1 MKILTVLLGTIIGA
15 GFISGAEINLFF
27 NSIGIF
33 GLFGVIISSIILGL
47 TIYFSLTNNNKSYNE
62 LIRSNLNNKIL
73 KFILLGMI
81 NIFLIISYFIM
92 IAGLSSFFS
101 ESTNI
106 DYFISSII
114 SILIIFIIVNGDIN
128 RIEKFNKLFVPFLI
142 ILLFLLPFLVKD
154 TNLLSLNLY
163 SNNDFNNNFNINFFI
178 LGLIYASY
186 NSISLIPIAIKL
198 KESNNIS
205 RKKSLYI
212 SLAFSCIISIC
223 GTILFILLESNKQ
236 FMKNEIPLLDI
247 ISNKNKYLKLL
258 VQIAIA
264 ISIVSTAVS
273 LQYAAILNI
282 EKNKDNYLRDI
293 IIMNII
299 SIIVS
304 RLGFQT
310 LIKIFYP
317 LFGLIGILN
326 FIILMK
332 NYFKYSKIKS

>member
-223 GTILFILLESNKQ
+223 GIILFILLESNKQ

-247 ISNKNKYLKLL
+247 ISNKNKYLKPL

>member
-1 MKILTVLLGTIIGA
+1 
-15 GFISGAEINLFF
+15 
-27 NSIGIF
+27 
-33 GLFGVIISSIILGL
+33 
-47 TIYFSLTNNNKSYNE
+47 
-62 LIRSNLNNKIL
+62 
-73 KFILLGMI
+73 
-81 NIFLIISYFIM
+81 M

-101 ESTNI
+101 ESINI

-223 GTILFILLESNKQ
+223 GIILFILLESNKQ

>member
-101 ESTNI
+101 ESINI

-212 SLAFSCIISIC
+212 SLVFSCIISIC
-223 GTILFILLESNKQ
+223 GIILFILLESNKQ

-247 ISNKNKYLKLL
+247 ISNKKKYLKLL

>member
-128 RIEKFNKLFVPFLI
+128 RIEKFNKLFIPFLI

-212 SLAFSCIISIC
+212 SLVFSCIISIC
-223 GTILFILLESNKQ
+223 GIILFILLESNKQ

>member
-101 ESTNI
+101 ESINI

-212 SLAFSCIISIC
+212 SLVFSCIISIC
-223 GTILFILLESNKQ
+223 GIILFILLESNKQ

-304 RLGFQT
+304 RLGFQK

>member
-101 ESTNI
+101 ESINI

-186 NSISLIPIAIKL
+186 NSISLIPMAIK
-198 KESNNIS
+198 
-205 RKKSLYI
+205 
-212 SLAFSCIISIC
+212 
-223 GTILFILLESNKQ
+223 
-236 FMKNEIPLLDI
+236 
-247 ISNKNKYLKLL
+247 
-258 VQIAIA
+258 
-264 ISIVSTAVS
+264 
-273 LQYAAILNI
+273 
-282 EKNKDNYLRDI
+282 
-293 IIMNII
+293 
-299 SIIVS
+299 
-304 RLGFQT
+304 
-310 LIKIFYP
+310 
-317 LFGLIGILN
+317 
-326 FIILMK
+326 
-332 NYFKYSKIKS
+332 

>member
-101 ESTNI
+101 ESINI

-223 GTILFILLESNKQ
+223 GIILFILLESNKQ

-273 LQYAAILNI
+273 LQYVAILNI

-304 RLGFQT
+304 RLGFQK

>member
-198 KESNNIS
+198 NECNNIT

-223 GTILFILLESNKQ
+223 GIILFILLESNKQ

>member
-101 ESTNI
+101 ESINI

-178 LGLIYASY
+178 LGLI
-186 NSISLIPIAIKL
+186 PIAIKL

-223 GTILFILLESNKQ
+223 GIILFILLESNKQ

>member
-101 ESTNI
+101 ESINI

-212 SLAFSCIISIC
+212 SLVFSCIISIC
-223 GTILFILLESNKQ
+223 GIILFILLESNKQ

-332 NYFKYSKIKS
+332 NCFKYSKIKS

>member
-101 ESTNI
+101 ESINI

-223 GTILFILLESNKQ
+223 GIILFILLDW
-236 FMKNEIPLLDI
+236 M
-247 ISNKNKYLKLL
+247 
-258 VQIAIA
+258 
-264 ISIVSTAVS
+264 
-273 LQYAAILNI
+273 
-282 EKNKDNYLRDI
+282 
-293 IIMNII
+293 
-299 SIIVS
+299 IIV
-304 RLGFQT
+304 
-310 LIKIFYP
+310 
-317 LFGLIGILN
+317 
-326 FIILMK
+326 
-332 NYFKYSKIKS
+332 

>member
-101 ESTNI
+101 ESINI

-212 SLAFSCIISIC
+212 SLLFSCIISIC
-223 GTILFILLESNKQ
+223 GIILFILLESNKQ

-282 EKNKDNYLRDI
+282 EKNKDNCLRDI

>member
-33 GLFGVIISSIILGL
+33 GLFGVIISSIMLGL

-101 ESTNI
+101 ESINI

-223 GTILFILLESNKQ
+223 GIILFILLESNKQ